1 VSWAYIPVYICSL
14 YELNI
19 GVICVSLPCFP
30 AIFRIE
36 NMKNLMSVRS
46 WSLFKSFS
54 TSSSRVCKRSTD
66 NGGYSNMMS
75 LKEDKRDAPS
85 VTETSIELRD
95 TARVYH
101 TQEHV

>member
-1 VSWAYIPVYICSL
+1 
-14 YELNI
+14 
-19 GVICVSLPCFP
+19 
-30 AIFRIE
+30 
-36 NMKNLMSVRS
+36 
-46 WSLFKSFS
+46 
-54 TSSSRVCKRSTD
+54 
-66 NGGYSNMMS
+66 MMS